1 MKLKSRGQPRIMT
14 TYPLVVQLIDEVAQN
29 SSMTLS
35 LFLIALG
42 IHRRI
47 FSSSGA
53 VKRKIPLLH

>member
-1 MKLKSRGQPRIMT
+1 MT